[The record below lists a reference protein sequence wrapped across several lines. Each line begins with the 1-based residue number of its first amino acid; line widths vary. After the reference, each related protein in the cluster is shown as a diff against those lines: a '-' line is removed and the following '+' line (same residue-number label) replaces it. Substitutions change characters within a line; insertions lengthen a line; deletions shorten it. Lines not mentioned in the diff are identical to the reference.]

1 MNALTRRVLAPVA
14 ALAAVLLLSAPGH
27 ALPEPAVPAEAAQG
41 GVTAKAPTCT
51 GNDLLGGLP
60 AERQAQIAEAVART
74 PYAHGIRYRAT
85 KDDAVIEMV
94 GTYHFGDPRHDPI
107 VAEMRPLIERAG
119 ALMVEAGPQE
129 ERRLTRALA
138 DDPTLMVDAAGPTL
152 PERMADG
159 EWLELSAA
167 MAERGLPA
175 IMVSRL
181 RPWYVAMMLGLSPC
195 MIEGARAKGDG
206 AGLDHRLVD
215 VAQASGTPIL
225 ALEPWDTVFGVF
237 RGMTPD
243 EELDMIRAA
252 LPAARLAD
260 DYAAT
265 TLEAYFRGDIWAIW
279 EYGRLDA
286 HEASGLP
293 RETVERQMALA
304 EERLMTERNRSWI
317 TPLTQAADAAA
328 AEGKLV
334 VAAFGA
340 LHLPG
345 ETGVLRLLE
354 ADGWTIAKGAR

>member
-1 MNALTRRVLAPVA
+1 MKLVACRLLAPVA
-14 ALAAVLLLSAPGH
+14 ALAAVLLLAPDRGQ
-27 ALPEPAVPAEAAQG
+27 ALTGPIPDSPAAG
-41 GVTAKAPTCT
+41 APVCT
-51 GNDLLGGLP
+51 GTDLLAELP
-60 AERQAQIAEAVART
+60 AERRAQIAEAVAAT
-74 PYAHGIRYRAT
+74 PYAQGIRYRAT
-85 KDDAVIEMV
+85 RGDSVIEIV

-107 VAEMRPLIERAG
+107 LAEMRPLIEEAG
-119 ALMVEAGPQE
+119 ALLVEAGPEE

-138 DDPTLMVDAAGPTL
+138 DDPSLMVDTAGPTL
-152 PERMADG
+152 PERMEDA
-159 EWLELSAA
+159 EWQELSAA
-167 MAERGLPA
+167 MADRGLPA
-175 IMVSRL
+175 IMTSRL

-195 MIEGARAKGDG
+195 MIEAARSEGAN
-206 AGLDHRLVD
+206 AGLDHRLMKVAED
-215 VAQASGTPIL
+215 VGTPIV

-237 RGMTPD
+237 RGMTPE

-279 EYGRLDA
+279 EYSRLDA
-286 HEASGLP
+286 YESSGLP
-293 RETVERQMALA
+293 REAVDRQLQLA

-317 TPLTQAADAAA
+317 EPLTRTAEAAA
-328 AEGKLV
+328 AEGKPV

-354 ADGWTIAKGAR
+354 AEGWAIEGA

>member
-1 MNALTRRVLAPVA
+1 MNLVIRRLLAPVVAVAA
-14 ALAAVLLLSAPGH
+14 ALLLDPGAGH
-27 ALPEPAVPAEAAQG
+27 ALTASEDRAPA
-41 GVTAKAPTCT
+41 TCT
-51 GNDLLGGLP
+51 GTDLLAGLP
-60 AERQAQIAEAVART
+60 AERQAQIAESVAAT
-74 PYAHGIRYRAT
+74 PYARGIRYRAT
-85 KDDAVIEMV
+85 RGDAVIEIV
-94 GTYHFGDPRHDPI
+94 GTYHFDDPRHDPV
-107 VAEMRPLIERAG
+107 VAELRPLIERAG
-119 ALMVEAGPQE
+119 ALLVEAGPEE
-129 ERRLTRALA
+129 ERRLTRALSE
-138 DDPTLMVDAAGPTL
+138 DPALMVNATGPTL
-152 PERMADG
+152 PERMGDA
-159 EWLELSAA
+159 EWGELSAA

-175 IMVSRL
+175 IMASRL

-195 MIEGARAKGDG
+195 MIEAAKAEGDG
-206 AGLDHRLVD
+206 GGLDHRLMK
-215 VAQASGTPIL
+215 VAGDAGIPIV

-237 RGMTPD
+237 RDMTPE

-286 HEASGLP
+286 YDSSGLP
-293 RETVERQMALA
+293 REAVDRQLQLA

-317 TPLTQAADAAA
+317 GPLTQTAEAAA
-328 AEGKLV
+328 AGGKTV

-354 ADGWTIAKGAR
+354 RDGWTITGDEG

>member
-1 MNALTRRVLAPVA
+1 MNLVIRRLLAPVVAVA
-14 ALAAVLLLSAPGH
+14 AMLLLDPGAGH
-27 ALPEPAVPAEAAQG
+27 ALTGPAAEG
-41 GVTAKAPTCT
+41 RTATCSGT
-51 GNDLLGGLP
+51 DLLAGLP
-60 AERQAQIAEAVART
+60 AARQAQIAESVAAT
-74 PYAHGIRYRAT
+74 PYSRGIRYRAT
-85 KDDAVIEMV
+85 RGDAVIEIV
-94 GTYHFGDPRHDPI
+94 GTYHFDDPRHDPV
-107 VAEMRPLIERAG
+107 VAEMRPLIEQAG
-119 ALMVEAGPQE
+119 ALLVEAGPEE

-138 DDPTLMVDAAGPTL
+138 DDPALMVDASGPTL
-152 PERMADG
+152 PERMEDA
-159 EWLELSAA
+159 EWRELSAA

-175 IMVSRL
+175 IMASRL

-195 MIEGARAKGDG
+195 MIEAAKAGGDG
-206 AGLDHRLVD
+206 GGLDHRLMK
-215 VAQASGTPIL
+215 VAGDTGTPIVP
-225 ALEPWDTVFGVF
+225 LEPWDTVFGVF
-237 RGMTPD
+237 RDMTPE

-286 HEASGLP
+286 YDSSGLP
-293 RETVERQMALA
+293 REAVDRQLQLA

-317 TPLTQAADAAA
+317 GPLTQTAEAAGAR
-328 AEGKLV
+328 GKPV

-354 ADGWTIAKGAR
+354 RDGWTITGDEG